1 MLQEVYERAVADYL
15 EGDETHP
22 SQFNGEPITNFF
34 DLTSWG
40 FVEKLTD
47 GELSQLAVEFVTK
60 DKHLWIGYKLSNSS
74 VMSGVLSVPAALA
87 QLIQG
92 SYRLV
97 TGSGEPVGTLT
108 VQKYNMWGLK
118 PFFSK
123 WGVEKDDYVVV
134 TFDTERKEAVIEAG
148 DEEILAR
155 AQEDLPIAAVS
166 ADNESI

>member
-60 DKHLWIGYKLSNSS
+60 DSKIDRNIMRELELYGGEFRALVLKMTHL
-74 VMSGVLSVPAALA
+74 AL
-87 QLIQG
+87 L
-92 SYRLV
+92 R
-97 TGSGEPVGTLT
+97 
-108 VQKYNMWGLK
+108 
-118 PFFSK
+118 
-123 WGVEKDDYVVV
+123 
-134 TFDTERKEAVIEAG
+134 
-148 DEEILAR
+148 LAR
-155 AQEDLPIAAVS
+155 DDGRIGHEEHRRELAYGQSRYGGPLASNIRS
-166 ADNESI
+166 A